1 MKTLTKNERINVF
14 KNLDIQNNEITT
26 AEIVATAQLLFPNHN
41 PLTIEKHV
49 CVSLVEDGLLI
60 RVRQGVYKIPADGET
75 SIARAPRSESISPR
89 KMSDAELAEE
99 LRKRGYEVNAT
110 KKIEL

>member
-26 AEIVATAQLLFPNHN
+26 AEIVATAQLLFPYHN
-41 PLTIEKHV
+41 PLTLEKHV
-49 CVSLVEDGLLI
+49 CVKLVEDGLLI
-60 RVRQGVYKIPADGET
+60 RVRQGVYKIPANGET
-75 SIARAPRSESISPR
+75 SIARAQRTESTPR
-89 KMSDAELAEE
+89 KMSDAELADE